1 VIAGVITDQ
10 LILGTKSHRAGTAQ
24 ARNIFESGYS
34 GWLVSPQARFGNAN
48 HGLPGSLPACFPC
61 LFSMPCGQV
70 AVAVANATMP
80 QLEERL
86 MEEAQ
91 RQNEAVEMAREAA
104 MLEVQPS

>member
-1 VIAGVITDQ
+1 MPTMDSQGLCQHVF
-10 LILGTKSHRAGTAQ
+10 H
-24 ARNIFESGYS
+24 AR
-34 GWLVSPQARFGNAN
+34 
-48 HGLPGSLPACFPC
+48 FPC

-104 MLEVQPS
+104 MLEVQPSRPCWK

>member
-1 VIAGVITDQ
+1 MWQ
-10 LILGTKSHRAGTAQ
+10 CQR
-24 ARNIFESGYS
+24 
-34 GWLVSPQARFGNAN
+34 
-48 HGLPGSLPACFPC
+48 LPGSLPVFHACF
-61 LFSMPCGQV
+61 PCGQV

>member
-1 VIAGVITDQ
+1 
-10 LILGTKSHRAGTAQ
+10 
-24 ARNIFESGYS
+24 
-34 GWLVSPQARFGNAN
+34 
-48 HGLPGSLPACFPC
+48 
-61 LFSMPCGQV
+61 V

>member
-1 VIAGVITDQ
+1 
-10 LILGTKSHRAGTAQ
+10 
-24 ARNIFESGYS
+24 
-34 GWLVSPQARFGNAN
+34 
-48 HGLPGSLPACFPC
+48 
-61 LFSMPCGQV
+61 MPCGQV